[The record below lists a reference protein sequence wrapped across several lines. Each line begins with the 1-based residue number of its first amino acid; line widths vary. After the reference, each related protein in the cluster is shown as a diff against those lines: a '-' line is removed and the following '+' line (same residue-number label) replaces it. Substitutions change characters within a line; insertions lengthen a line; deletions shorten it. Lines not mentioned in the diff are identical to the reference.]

1 MANVYS
7 RDLRERV
14 IGAVANGQSASAAER
29 GAHLLFLPPYS
40 PGLNPI
46 EKYFSK
52 LKTLLRAAAERNLD
66 DLWTRIETII
76 KNTSP
81 QECSNYI
88 RYAGYA

>member
-1 MANVYS
+1 M
-7 RDLRERV
+7 
-14 IGAVANGQSASAAER
+14 I
-29 GAHLLFLPPYS
+29 LFMLPYS
-40 PGLNPI
+40 PGLNSI

-52 LKTLLRAAAERNLD
+52 LKTLLRAAAEKNLD
-66 DLWTRIETII
+66 DLWTRIGTII